1 MRKLYRAT
9 AAAFTVA
16 LITSTA
22 QAAGADIS
30 ARNLLSSWHDE
41 DPGMRMVAE
50 VIASAFAS
58 GFSWGGDAA
67 GKRVY
72 CASPEVKGD
81 RIMSAFEEFLKNNP
95 KMTEEPYG
103 AAMAGT
109 LSKAFPCHAQ

>member
-1 MRKLYRAT
+1 MGKLHSVFADVFV
-9 AAAFTVA
+9 AA
-16 LITSTA
+16 LIASGA
-22 QAAGADIS
+22 QADGPDIS
-30 ARNLLSSWHDE
+30 AQHLLSSWHDE

-67 GKRVY
+67 GRRVY

-95 KMTEEPYG
+95 KMTDEPYG